1 MFFKKTNSYELI
13 FQDFPR
19 SLPCLVGDKEMGEI
33 IICFHECY
41 FFHKDCS
48 MKKGF
53 EDRLQQKLS
62 KKKIFQTD
70 IGSNQ
75 AKKDLSYI

>member
-1 MFFKKTNSYELI
+1 MFFKKTNSYELN

-19 SLPCLVGDKEMGEI
+19 SLPCLVGEKEMGEI

-62 KKKIFQTD
+62 QKNNFKQPSKKRR
-70 IGSNQ
+70 
-75 AKKDLSYI
+75 LL